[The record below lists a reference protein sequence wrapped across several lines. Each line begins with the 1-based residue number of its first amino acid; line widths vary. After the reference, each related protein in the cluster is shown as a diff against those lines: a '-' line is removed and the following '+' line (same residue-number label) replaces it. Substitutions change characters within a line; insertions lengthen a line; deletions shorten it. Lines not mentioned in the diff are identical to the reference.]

1 MFSIFLNPHFYCSR
15 NVTLINQ
22 PRHLRYNIWIIFRKG
37 WGSTFGFAS
46 IYGNYL
52 NFYLTCYSDSF
63 EVSQEKDDFRAICR
77 DKNDSFKLL
86 RKLCNWSCKQRQK
99 LKLKA
104 SYKIRSI
111 YFIKEILTKKTKF
124 IPFTFCYVDLK
135 CLSINFSFSERTVI
149 LGRAFPSHVFFY
161 LSPSNRIHCYEK
173 QNYSFNLLLKFRT
186 KN

>member
-1 MFSIFLNPHFYCSR
+1 MATILIFTWHATQTVLKYHKKRTTSEPFAETKTTALSC
-15 NVTLINQ
+15 
-22 PRHLRYNIWIIFRKG
+22 
-37 WGSTFGFAS
+37 FGNCATDLAS
-46 IYGNYL
+46 
-52 NFYLTCYSDSF
+52 
-63 EVSQEKDDFRAICR
+63 KD
-77 DKNDSFKLL
+77 K
-86 RKLCNWSCKQRQK
+86 K

-111 YFIKEILTKKTKF
+111 YFIKEILMKKTKF
-124 IPFTFCYVDLK
+124 TPFTFCYVDLK

-186 KN
+186 EN